1 MTMPQRGES
10 GQPWET
16 GPQPGATGQPGAAG
30 QPGTGQ
36 PGAGQPGAGQPGA
49 GQPYPPGPPGYPQ
62 GSAFGNAPQGSP
74 RGGYGGEMSGQP
86 ISPVNE
92 IETRVTGRRIVQY
105 IVDAILFGIIAG
117 LVSWALNRGHGGV
130 HALLYLIL
138 IVFDVLWYTL
148 YWALRPFSHAGQT
161 LGMQLMGLRVIGQD
175 GGVASFLQL
184 FVRSILL
191 VLFTPLSL
199 IVGIITMM
207 FSRYR
212 QRVGDHMARTMVVRS
227 SVEPLGAAREYAGAG
242 QAGSR

>member
-16 GPQPGATGQPGAAG
+16 GPQPAA
-30 QPGTGQ
+30 GQ

-49 GQPYPPGPPGYPQ
+49 AGQPYPPGPPGYPA
-62 GSAFGNAPQGSP
+62 GSQQFGNAPQGAP
-74 RGGYGGEMSGQP
+74 GGYGGAMGGQP

-105 IVDAILFGIIAG
+105 IVDAILFGIVVA
-117 LVSWALNRGHGGV
+117 LVSWALNRGHGGI
-130 HALLYLIL
+130 HALLYIIL
-138 IVFDVLWYTL
+138 IVVDVVWYAL
-148 YWALRPFSHAGQT
+148 YWAAWPFSHRGQT
-161 LGMQLMGLRVIGQD
+161 VGMQLMELRVIGMD
-175 GGVASFLQL
+175 GGVASFMQL

-227 SVEPLGAAREYAGAG
+227 SVEPLGAAQEYAGAG